1 MRGLLRRVRLVPTT
15 GLMHR
20 SKLKCSAAA
29 WGPFKEFGLVANRAP
44 SPNYSQASHI
54 TVPGAQL
61 SIRVRRVAVQRCG
74 AD

>member
-1 MRGLLRRVRLVPTT
+1 MPVDAKGHNRTHAPQQIEMLSSSV
-15 GLMHR
+15 
-20 SKLKCSAAA
+20 
-29 WGPFKEFGLVANRAP
+29 GPFKEFGLVANQAP